1 VNPHE
6 FSDRYKNLLLEKSDY
21 VMDNPGSAFF
31 LDLPTAIL
39 YTAAYADVFDYPL
52 SSAEIQHYLTGV
64 RASRDE
70 VEQVLRGESLLSRT
84 GIWYT
89 LPGREHLAAV
99 RQRREQIAAR
109 LWPQA
114 LGYGRLIAG
123 LPFVRMVAV
132 TGSLAMNNVE
142 NNPDIDYLVVTA
154 GGRLWMVRAMVLAAA
169 RLAALKGVCLC
180 PNYLVSEQAL
190 VFENHTLYTA
200 HELAQ
205 MIPLFGMDVYQRISG
220 LNRWKERLLPNAEG
234 LPPTMDKILLRNK
247 PVGMK
252 PALEAALSLPPGTW
266 FERWEMRRKMRMLS
280 QEQSSSP
287 ESRFGADY
295 CKGHKNRHAEHTE
308 QVLRQRLAN
317 LHLEM
322 PV

>member
-1 VNPHE
+1 
-6 FSDRYKNLLLEKSDY
+6 
-21 VMDNPGSAFF
+21 MDNSGSAFS
-31 LDLPTAIL
+31 LDLPDAIL
-39 YTAAYADVFDYPL
+39 QTAAYADVFDYPL
-52 SSAEIQHYLTGV
+52 SSAEIHHYLTGV
-64 RASRDE
+64 RASRDA
-70 VEQVLRGESLLSRT
+70 VEQVLRGHALLSRT
-84 GIWYT
+84 DNWYT
-89 LPGREHLAAV
+89 LPGRQGLAAI
-99 RQRREQIAAR
+99 RRRREQIAAR
-109 LWPQA
+109 MWPQA

-142 NNPDIDYLVVTA
+142 NNPDIDYLVVTV
-154 GGRLWMVRAMVLAAA
+154 GGRLWMARAMVLAAA
-169 RLAALKGVCLC
+169 RLAALQGVRLC

-190 VFENHTLYTA
+190 VFEEHTLYAA

-205 MIPLFGMDVYQRISG
+205 MIPLSGMQVYQRIVS

-234 LPPTMDKILLRNK
+234 LPPIMGRIPLRNEK
-247 PVGMK
+247 AGMK
-252 PALEAALSLPPGTW
+252 PAMEAALLLPPGAW
-266 FERWEMRRKMRMLS
+266 FERWEMGRKIRMLS
-280 QEQSSSP
+280 HEQSGSP

-308 QVLRQRLAN
+308 QILRQRLEN

>member
-1 VNPHE
+1 
-6 FSDRYKNLLLEKSDY
+6 
-21 VMDNPGSAFF
+21 MDNSGAVSF
-31 LDLPTAIL
+31 LDLPNAIL
-39 YTAAYADVFDYPL
+39 HTAAYADVFDYPL
-52 SSAEIQHYLTGV
+52 SAAEIHHYLTGV
-64 RASRDE
+64 RASREE
-70 VEQVLRGESLLSRT
+70 VEQVLQNDGLLSRA
-84 GIWYT
+84 GGWYT
-89 LPGREHLAAV
+89 LPGREQLAAT
-99 RQRREQIAAR
+99 RRRREQIAAR

-123 LPFVRMVAV
+123 LPFVRMLAV

-169 RLAALKGVCLC
+169 RLAALQGVRLC

-190 VFENHTLYTA
+190 VFEEHTLYAA

-205 MIPLFGMDVYQRISG
+205 MIPLSGMQVYRRIAS

-234 LPPTMDKILLRNK
+234 LPPSMLDRITLPDRPVGIK
-247 PVGMK
+247 PVM
-252 PALEAALSLPPGTW
+252 EAALLLPPGAW
-266 FERWEMRRKMRMLS
+266 FERWEMRRKIRKLS
-280 QEQSSSP
+280 YEQSGSP

-295 CKGHKNRHAEHTE
+295 CKGHKDRHAGRTE
-308 QVLRQRLAN
+308 QILRQRLAN
-317 LHLEM
+317 LHLEV